1 MKYLSIDAGGTY
13 IKYAWLDENGTILE
27 QGKQETPYASKEA
40 FFEVIKQLWLSCDE
54 TKGGIC
60 MSLPGTINCDT
71 GFVHQG
77 GSLTYHHGVN
87 IKEWYEKELNT
98 KVEIENDARCAA
110 LAEMN
115 SGEMKNIQN
124 GIVLT
129 FGTGVGGCF
138 IINGEIYKGTHLF
151 SGEVSVLVC
160 DDIKKKGMDAVLGHI
175 AGIGHL
181 AKRVC
186 EAKQVPLEEGKTIFE
201 WIKHQDPTAL
211 KFFQEY
217 CEKVAVQLFNMQI
230 MLDPQR
236 VCLGGGVSENPIF
249 VEGIQ
254 KAMNTFY
261 DSLPVAIPRLEI
273 VSCRYHNN
281 ANLLGAYV
289 NFVLQQERKAHEA

>member
-217 CEKVAVQLFNMQI
+217 CEFFPVWFEFYGSFSGRINRNREDLSVFCTFNRRCRNFSELFCLVKICKYLLIWRCKVVEFQFY
-230 MLDPQR
+230 
-236 VCLGGGVSENPIF
+236 F
-249 VEGIQ
+249 VFCFR
-254 KAMNTFY
+254 N
-261 DSLPVAIPRLEI
+261 
-273 VSCRYHNN
+273 
-281 ANLLGAYV
+281 
-289 NFVLQQERKAHEA
+289 